1 MWRIKT
7 LTIHAKGEVYLSPP
21 EIDRK
26 SRHLPV
32 ICVMLAT
39 KAGNPFELR
48 ASSVTEYPDLASPQ
62 DFLAVHR
69 IRPKT
74 HNKSFHFVCLSVDPT
89 VAPQSMHTSFPFRSS
104 GVPYLHTGQSGR
116 SAKLGGA

>member
-26 SRHLPV
+26 SRHPPV
-32 ICVMLAT
+32 CCVMLAT
-39 KAGNPFELR
+39 KAGKPFELR
-48 ASSVTEYPDLASPQ
+48 ASSVTEYPDLACPQ
-62 DFLAVHR
+62 DFLAVQR

-74 HNKSFHFVCLSVDPT
+74 QNKSFHFVCLSVVPT
-89 VAPQSMHTSFPFRSS
+89 VAPQSMQTSRPLRSS
-104 GVPYLHTGQSGR
+104 GVPNLQTGQSGR
-116 SAKLGGA
+116 SA